1 MTAADPRDHAAGL
14 PREANHEAASVP
26 KRRSTFRPASE
37 GSEQAFLERIAQA
50 AAERLP
56 DDAQLV
62 EVIERGPRGE
72 RISEGF
78 LVRRDGEEIQIVTRG
93 EHWLPAKGAI
103 IRDARTK
110 RTLGAPMALA
120 PASVREQVVEI
131 LRAEL
136 GWEWTEEHV
145 RDIVGDEHVIVPS
158 VDEVL
163 GEIADALAPAF
174 HAERRRIAHDVL
186 ERVQGMAVELM
197 TEDGVVI
204 GSIDPNDVA
213 EYEAR
218 KGLQW

>member
-1 MTAADPRDHAAGL
+1 MDHAAGL
-14 PREANHEAASVP
+14 PREANHEGASVA

-37 GSEQAFLERIAQA
+37 GAERAFLERLAEA
-50 AAERLP
+50 AAPYLP
-56 DDAQLV
+56 DEPTLV

-72 RISEGF
+72 RISDGF
-78 LVRRDGEEIQIVTRG
+78 LVRHDGGEVQVVTRG
-93 EHWLPAKGAI
+93 EHWLPSKGAI

-110 RTLGAPMALA
+110 RTIDAPIALA
-120 PASVREQVVEI
+120 PASLREQVVEL

-158 VDEVL
+158 VEEVL

-186 ERVQGMAVELM
+186 ERVQGMAVEVM
-197 TEDGVVI
+197 GVDGI
-204 GSIDPNDVA
+204 FTSIDPNDVA